1 MDNEIMNQDNNKILI
16 YTSDDGQVKIEV
28 RLEDE
33 NVWLTQNA
41 MAELFDTTK
50 QNISLHI
57 RNIFEENELNEN
69 SVVKENLTT
78 ASDGKNY
85 KTKFYNL
92 DLIISVGY
100 RVKSIRG
107 TQFRIWAN
115 KLIKEYL
122 IKGYNLNVDRFK
134 NNGGGVYFEEVLEK
148 IRDIRSSEK
157 VFWRKILDIYATSV
171 DYDAKDEKT
180 KKFFKTVQNK
190 MHYAVHGNTAAEV
203 IFNRVDSEKENIGLT
218 NFKGNIPTKSET
230 EIAKNYLSE
239 KELDMLNRMVS
250 AYLDVAEYP
259 FNLSMDEKM
268 KQLLESIVINGII
281 TPLIV
286 RKRHEGYEI
295 ISGHRRKYIAEILN
309 IKKLPCIVKEMN
321 DIEAILAMVDSN
333 IYRENILPS
342 EKAFAYKMKL
352 EAMKNFD
359 KKLIILNVNSE
370 SWNLNC
376 AEFIDEINNQ
386 NNMTINKYIKLTN
399 LIPELLELVDNKR
412 IALRPAIEL
421 LYLSKENQVII
432 RNIFDMNEVTPS
444 LSQAIQLKRLEQEG
458 KLNEDVIE
466 EILSKEK
473 PNQKERFSIP
483 YEDLKKYLQKN
494 YSDKQIK
501 NIIVEALNKYS
512 KK

>member
-1 MDNEIMNQDNNKILI
+1 MSNKLLEKNNNIII

-57 RNIFEENELNEN
+57 KNIFEENELNEN

-78 ASDGKNY
+78 ASDGKKY

-171 DYDAKDEKT
+171 DYDARDEKT
-180 KKFFKTVQNK
+180 KEFFKTVQNK

-218 NFKGNIPTKSET
+218 NFKGTVPIESET

-239 KELDMLNRMVS
+239 KELHLLNRMVS
-250 AYLDVAEYP
+250 AYLDVAEINALNMHP
-259 FNLSMDEKM
+259 MTM
-268 KQLLESIVINGII
+268 KDWIKELDGFL
-281 TPLIV
+281 TMTH
-286 RKRHEGYEI
+286 K
-295 ISGHRRKYIAEILN
+295 EILEGAGKDYLEIMGED
-309 IKKLPCIVKEMN
+309 IKKLK
-321 DIEAILAMVDSN
+321 
-333 IYRENILPS
+333 
-342 EKAFAYKMKL
+342 
-352 EAMKNFD
+352 
-359 KKLIILNVNSE
+359 
-370 SWNLNC
+370 
-376 AEFIDEINNQ
+376 
-386 NNMTINKYIKLTN
+386 
-399 LIPELLELVDNKR
+399 
-412 IALRPAIEL
+412 
-421 LYLSKENQVII
+421 
-432 RNIFDMNEVTPS
+432 
-444 LSQAIQLKRLEQEG
+444 
-458 KLNEDVIE
+458 
-466 EILSKEK
+466 
-473 PNQKERFSIP
+473 
-483 YEDLKKYLQKN
+483 
-494 YSDKQIK
+494 
-501 NIIVEALNKYS
+501 
-512 KK
+512 